1 MEFEFD
7 PGKSIR
13 NLEKHGIDFDE
24 AKQIWDDPYLLEIPA
39 RVVDEP
45 RSIVLGRYSGKVWA
59 AIITRRVGKIR
70 IISVRRARNEER
82 ELYEGV

>member
-7 PGKSIR
+7 PEKSIR

-24 AKQIWDDPYLLEIPA
+24 AQKIWDDPYLLEIPA

-45 RSIVLGRYSGKVWA
+45 RSIVFGQYSGKVWA
-59 AIITRRVGKIR
+59 AVITRRIARIR
-70 IISVRRARNEER
+70 IISVRRARIEER
-82 ELYEGV
+82 ELYESV